1 MKTAKILQIW
11 RSFVPAIARCLKT
24 SIAWPDF
31 GAVRWTLRKCFEK
44 KIRDCICIMDCS
56 EIFIDRPKNLTAR
69 GQTWLNYNHNNTSKY
84 LVWVL
89 ATVLISFIS
98 CGRSGLISDKQ
109 KALQPGFLKRFTFGD
124 LILADRGFKLHDEI
138 ASADTRFHERKVTVI
153 AMCSGYFKRT
163 F

>member
-1 MKTAKILQIW
+1 
-11 RSFVPAIARCLKT
+11 
-24 SIAWPDF
+24 
-31 GAVRWTLRKCFEK
+31 
-44 KIRDCICIMDCS
+44 MDCS

-69 GQTWLNYNHNNTSKY
+69 VQTWLNYKHNNTSKY

-153 AMCSGYFKRT
+153 AMCSGYFKRERVIGRLKKFQYLQNT
-163 F
+163 FPIQQVDLLDNVMIRISGCFNLSQKKVS